1 MRIAVVVYARC
12 YEIGPGRC
20 FATSIAEDTRRATA
34 SVGLGEGDMWWSS
47 IHYRTTTIRTPGVS
61 YQGQSRTV
69 DFGSVCLVRSGGY
82 VEPCALGWDP
92 RVAIGSRV
100 IKSYLLIY
108 PPASKSGYGFGWV
121 PDLIRAVEGRSNDLG
136 LQITFQP
143 SIYSKSPRK
152 TAK

>member
-69 DFGSVCLVRSGGY
+69 DFGSVRLVCSGGY
-82 VEPCALGWDP
+82 VEPQALDWDT
-92 RVAIGSRV
+92 RIV
-100 IKSYLLIY
+100 
-108 PPASKSGYGFGWV
+108 
-121 PDLIRAVEGRSNDLG
+121 
-136 LQITFQP
+136 
-143 SIYSKSPRK
+143 
-152 TAK
+152 